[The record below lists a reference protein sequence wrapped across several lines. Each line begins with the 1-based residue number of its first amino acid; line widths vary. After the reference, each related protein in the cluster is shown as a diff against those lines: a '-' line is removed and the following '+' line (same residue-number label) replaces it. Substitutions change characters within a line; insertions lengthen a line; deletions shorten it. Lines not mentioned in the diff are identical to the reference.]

1 MIVLTGKK
9 VRLVLDRNKPNNLEV
24 FLLWTLDFY
33 FKLGITQGDQK
44 NQYQYAKWVQKTLTV
59 CFCLF

>member
-33 FKLGITQGDQK
+33 FKLGITQGRGTVINDQ
-44 NQYQYAKWVQKTLTV
+44 AFFL
-59 CFCLF
+59 